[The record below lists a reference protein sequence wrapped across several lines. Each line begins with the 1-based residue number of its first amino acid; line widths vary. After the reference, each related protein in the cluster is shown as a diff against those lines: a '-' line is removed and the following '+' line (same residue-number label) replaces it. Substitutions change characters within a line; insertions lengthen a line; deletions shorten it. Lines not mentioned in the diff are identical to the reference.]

1 MERYEELDME
11 IIRFDEEDVITTSP
25 ILGPVLPV
33 SLNEDTLFSSI
44 RDGEDN

>member
-11 IIRFDEEDVITTSP
+11 IIGFDEEDVITAS
-25 ILGPVLPV
+25 VLLPTIPA

-44 RDGEDN
+44 WDSEDN